1 MVELLKP
8 IVDKYSFLIP
18 RDSFTIQLKELS
30 ETELNELFVKKPESK
45 KPESKKPEK
54 EPEKEPESK
63 KPESKKPESKKPES
77 KKPESKKPESKKPES
92 KKPESKKPEK
102 EPEKK
107 PESKNP
113 EPKPKEGGRKVEE
126 TPQIE
131 YEKGMPSKKRQEKL
145 ENRERQNMEKEEI
158 IEKSLLKMELE
169 AKQQAAKELEA
180 KQQAAKELEAKQQ
193 ATKRVALENYISAE
207 IEPINKK
214 IKIYSDEIKKILAS
228 ANYTDTTFDI
238 LTAIDVEQLYSSIQR
253 DFGAFV
259 QREDGK
265 FKYMFNY
272 EPDIEQSLIKQ
283 EYQKTQCILLF
294 IIGYLNDILSKSGV
308 DYAKYIL
315 KGGGA
320 MKLRLAE
327 ILAGEQTQPL
337 FFSNDIDVKTYLNP
351 TKFAKVVD
359 LNFLRIYQFGLS
371 LIISKIFRELII
383 HDLMML
389 KFFPKRSILKM
400 QIYSLEPDTQPLAS
414 KIMSRGSTTAVFKIS
429 LQFAGKIIPI
439 ADIDPSP
446 PSEIGIPTTQDLIVD
461 KFAPFCIEDAKLAT
475 PSSRNVGVLN
485 EKRCKSQELKF
496 YVDNFSEFVDDKIKY
511 YQLYYNTYLQNPQD
525 DYVSKTFRKFLKY
538 INLFIQLTQIRPLLF
553 NEQQKKDLN
562 EIEKQKDLEKIEE
575 KLQKQMEEKLKQ
587 EMEENLKRLSSNPYL
602 NPPPPPA
609 HSHAVQSSN
618 LQPPQPK
625 QGDK

>member
-1 MVELLKP
+1 
-8 IVDKYSFLIP
+8 
-18 RDSFTIQLKELS
+18 
-30 ETELNELFVKKPESK
+30 
-45 KPESKKPEK
+45 
-54 EPEKEPESK
+54 
-63 KPESKKPESKKPES
+63 
-77 KKPESKKPESKKPES
+77 
-92 KKPESKKPEK
+92 
-102 EPEKK
+102 
-107 PESKNP
+107 
-113 EPKPKEGGRKVEE
+113 
-126 TPQIE
+126 
-131 YEKGMPSKKRQEKL
+131 
-145 ENRERQNMEKEEI
+145 
-158 IEKSLLKMELE
+158 
-169 AKQQAAKELEA
+169 
-180 KQQAAKELEAKQQ
+180 
-193 ATKRVALENYISAE
+193 
-207 IEPINKK
+207 
-214 IKIYSDEIKKILAS
+214 
-228 ANYTDTTFDI
+228 
-238 LTAIDVEQLYSSIQR
+238 
-253 DFGAFV
+253 
-259 QREDGK
+259 
-265 FKYMFNY
+265 
-272 EPDIEQSLIKQ
+272 
-283 EYQKTQCILLF
+283 
-294 IIGYLNDILSKSGV
+294 
-308 DYAKYIL
+308 
-315 KGGGA
+315 

-337 FFSNDIDVKTYLNP
+337 FFSNDIDVKSYLNP

-400 QIYSLEPDTQPLAS
+400 QIYYLEPDTQPLAS

-461 KFAPFCIEDAKLAT
+461 IF
-475 PSSRNVGVLN
+475 
-485 EKRCKSQELKF
+485 KSQELKF
-496 YVDNFSEFVDDKIKY
+496 YVDNFSDFIDDKIKY
-511 YQLYYNTYLQNPQD
+511 YQLYYNTYLQNSQD

-587 EMEENLKRLSSNPYL
+587 EMEEKLKRLSSNPYL
-602 NPPPPPA
+602 NPPPPPPPA